1 MVEPLRYTAVFEDTG
16 EGWIYARVLEIPGV
30 HTQGRTI
37 EEARTMVHDALRL
50 VLEYRRDHGEL
61 DLPDDAALVEP
72 VEITL

>member
-1 MVEPLRYTAVFEDTG
+1 
-16 EGWIYARVLEIPGV
+16 
-30 HTQGRTI
+30 
-37 EEARTMVHDALRL
+37 MVHDALRL